1 MKFTFPFLAGWAAL
15 LISASASAFSPFVVR
30 DIRVEGIQRT
40 EAGTVFSYLP
50 VKVGETLT
58 EDKAAQAIK
67 ALFGTGFFKDVRLE
81 VEGDVLV
88 VLIEERPAIASL
100 DFVGTKA
107 FDKEQLRKGLREVG
121 LSESRI
127 FDRSLVERAEQ
138 ELKRQYL
145 SQGHYAAQIT
155 TTVTPLERNR
165 VGITFAVDEGE
176 IAKIRQ
182 INIVGAKAFK
192 EKDLLEYFNLTTPG
206 WLTWYTKNDQY
217 SKQKLSGDL
226 ETLRSYYLDRGYI
239 EFNIE
244 STQVSISPDKQ
255 DIYITINI
263 NEGDQYSV
271 SAVKL
276 AGELLLPEDQL
287 LKLVTIKPGK
297 LFSREEVTTTTKAI
311 SERLSNDGYAFANV
325 NAAPE
330 IDKEKKQVAFT
341 LFVDPGRRVYV
352 RRIQVQGNTRSR
364 DEVIRREMRQME
376 AAWYDGEKINKSR
389 TRVDRLGYFDE
400 VTVETPAV
408 PGTTDQV
415 DLNVN
420 VKEKPTG
427 NMMLGAGLSSS
438 EGLVFSGSVNQQNL
452 FGSGKHVGVGFNTSK
467 INKLYSLSY
476 TDPYYTVDGI
486 SRGFDA
492 YYKDTDTS
500 QTTSLISYA
509 TKSIGG
515 GIRYGFP
522 IGEDDFINFGLAVDS
537 TQIKTI
543 TGKTPQRFIDFV
555 NQHGDQYTG
564 LIATLGWAKETLDSR
579 IYPMKGYVAKVNGE
593 LAMGGGKL
601 GYYRTNLGY
610 QQFFPIGRE
619 YTLML
624 NGELGFANGVGG
636 DPLPFWKYYYAGGVG
651 SVRGYKPGSLGPQDP
666 VTEDRLGGNR
676 RFVANAEFL
685 FPLPGSGKDKSLR
698 LGAFVDAGRIWGGQT
713 GAFVGDESMRYSTGL
728 SLAWSSPL
736 GPLKFSLA
744 QPLNKKSGDETQRLQ
759 FQMGTLF

>member
-1 MKFTFPFLAGWAAL
+1 MKYSVLAG
-15 LISASASAFSPFVVR
+15 LISALIASGASAFDPFVVR

-50 VKVGETLT
+50 VKVGDTLT
-58 EDKAAQAIK
+58 DDKAAQAIK
-67 ALFGTGFFKDVRLE
+67 SLFGTGFFKDVRLE
-81 VEGDVLV
+81 VEDNVLV
-88 VLIEERPAIASL
+88 VQIEERPAIASL
-100 DFVGTKA
+100 EFTGTKA
-107 FDKEQLRKGLREVG
+107 FDKENLRKGLREVG

-182 INIVGAKAFK
+182 INIVGAKSFK
-192 EKDLLEYFNLTTPG
+192 EKDLLELFNLRTPG

-226 ETLRSYYLDRGYI
+226 ETLRSYYLDRGFV

-244 STQVSISPDKQ
+244 STQVSISTDKQ
-255 DIYITINI
+255 DIYITINVS
-263 NEGDQYSV
+263 EGDQYSV
-271 SAVKL
+271 SSVKL
-276 AGELLLPEDQL
+276 AGELLLPEDEL
-287 LKLVTIKPGK
+287 LKLVTIKPGSM
-297 LFSREEVTTTTKAI
+297 FSRGEVTATTKAI
-311 SERLSNDGYAFANV
+311 ADRLGNDGYAFANV

-330 IDKEKKQVAFT
+330 LDKDKKQVAFT

-400 VTVETPAV
+400 VTIETPAV

-427 NMMLGAGLSSS
+427 NLMLGAGLSSS
-438 EGLVFSGSVNQQNL
+438 EGLVFSGSINQQNL

-467 INKLYSLSY
+467 ITKLYSFSY
-476 TDPYYTVDGI
+476 TDPFYTVDGI
-486 SRGFDA
+486 SRGFDV
-492 YYKDTDTS
+492 YMRDTDTAKM
-500 QTTSLISYA
+500 TTIATYA
-509 TKSIGG
+509 TKSLGG
-515 GIRYGFP
+515 GVRYGIP
-522 IGEDDFINFGLAVDS
+522 IGEDDTVNFGLAYDS
-537 TQIKTI
+537 TQIKT
-543 TGKTPQRFIDFV
+543 TTYTPQRFKDFLT
-555 NQHGDQYTG
+555 QYGDKFSG
-564 LIATLGWAKETLDSR
+564 LIGTLGWSKETLDSR
-579 IYPMKGYVAKVNGE
+579 IYPMKGYVARIGGE
-593 LAMGGGKL
+593 AGL
-601 GYYRTNLGY
+601 GSTLRYYRTNLQY
-610 QQFFPIGRE
+610 QHYFPIGRD

-624 NGELGFANGVGG
+624 NGEYGLADGFGG
-636 DPLPFWKYYYAGGVG
+636 KPLPFYKYYYGGGVG
-651 SVRGYKPGSLGPQDP
+651 SVRGYKAGSLGPIADD
-666 VTEDRLGGNR
+666 VTNTEERLGGDR
-676 RFVANAEFL
+676 RLIANAEFL
-685 FPLPGSGKDKSLR
+685 FPMPGGGLDKSFR
-698 LGAFVDAGRIWGGQT
+698 LGAFVDAGWVWGVGEKMN
-713 GAFVGDESMRYSTGL
+713 VGDMRYSVGL
-728 SLAWSSPL
+728 SLAWTSPL

-744 QPLNKKSGDETQRLQ
+744 QPLNQKDSDKVQRLQ
-759 FQMGTLF
+759 FQMGTVF